1 MSSTS
6 ALQKAIF
13 AALTADA
20 TLTGLIGASRIFD
33 DVPPGARPPYL
44 VFAESS
50 LADWSTGTEAGEAH
64 TVALEIWSSQ
74 RGRKQ
79 VAAIAASARAALDS
93 IGPLDAP
100 FHLVHLR
107 HETTRLERDP
117 QTEWF
122 RGVVRMRALVE
133 VGE

>member
-6 ALQKAIF
+6 ALQKAMF
-13 AALTADA
+13 AALSADA
-20 TLTGLIGASRIFD
+20 TLTGLIGANRIFD
-33 DVPPGARPPYL
+33 DVPPGARPPWI

-50 LADWSTGTEAGEAH
+50 LADWGTGTEAGEAH
-64 TVALEIWSSQ
+64 LVSLEIWSSQ
-74 RGRKQ
+74 KGRRQ
-79 VAAIAASARAALDS
+79 VAAIAASARAALDA

-107 HETTRLERDP
+107 HENTRFERDP

-122 RGVVRMRALVE
+122 RGVVRVRALVE